1 MNWLIYWAPSMSV
14 VGDGR
19 TAQQIISAKVV
30 FFSQIIT
37 SALSPLWR
45 HGRSFH
51 CRQLF
56 KMDSA
61 SLKHA
66 VVQWP
71 LFLLFW
77 RYLPDCLRMQA
88 LLKYTVGEISLS
100 VLKRMASF
108 TIPKSIASWSLNHNF
123 QVSVEMEKDRSH
135 LFNSGRERETVMST
149 SVLSISALLQC
160 TLVDERTKAFLC
172 STLPSQ

>member
-1 MNWLIYWAPSMSV
+1 
-14 VGDGR
+14 
-19 TAQQIISAKVV
+19 
-30 FFSQIIT
+30 
-37 SALSPLWR
+37 
-45 HGRSFH
+45 
-51 CRQLF
+51 
-56 KMDSA
+56 
-61 SLKHA
+61 
-66 VVQWP
+66 
-71 LFLLFW
+71 
-77 RYLPDCLRMQA
+77 MQA